1 MMYLEVSKLY
11 KSFGSHKI
19 LKSNNF
25 NLNQGELV
33 SLVGTSGS
41 GKTTLLRCIAG
52 LDLIDSGRIILNSK
66 EITMLTPH
74 KRKISFVFQESPLFP
89 HLNILENIIINLES
103 YDNYL
108 LEMLLKDL
116 KISKILK
123 KYPHQISGG
132 ENQRVA
138 VAQSLIR
145 RPNLMLLDEPFN
157 HLDLQIKEKL
167 KEIILT
173 TIRKMNVTT
182 IIVSHNIY
190 DALEMSDKIL
200 VIQEG
205 KLVDYNS
212 PQDIYS
218 KPSNLYTAKLF
229 GYVNE
234 LKIDNKKIFLR
245 PENIFVD
252 DKSKILVEVLSSVFL
267 GDKFMVKAKLNDQ
280 LIVFFSSIEIK
291 NNKKIKISFYEDK
304 ILNI

>member
-1 MMYLEVSKLY
+1 MKYLEVSKLT

-25 NLNQGELV
+25 NLNYGELI

-52 LDLIDSGRIILNSK
+52 LESIDSGRIILNSK
-66 EITMLTPH
+66 DITMLTAQ
-74 KRKISFVFQESPLFP
+74 KRKTSFVFQESPLFP
-89 HLNILENIIINLES
+89 HLNILENIVINLET
-103 YDNYL
+103 YDSCL
-108 LEMLLKDL
+108 LEMLLNEL
-116 KISKILK
+116 KISQILK

-173 TIRKMNVTT
+173 TIRNMNVTT
-182 IIVSHNIY
+182 IIVSHNIH

-200 VIQEG
+200 VMQRGE
-205 KLVDYNS
+205 LVDYNS
-212 PQDIYS
+212 PQNIYS

-229 GYVNE
+229 GHVNE
-234 LKIDNKKIFLR
+234 FRIDKKKIFIR
-245 PENIFVD
+245 PENIFID
-252 DKSKILVEVLSSVFL
+252 NKSKTQVKVLTSVFL
-267 GDKFMVKAKLNDQ
+267 GDKYMIKAKLNDE
-280 LIVFFSSIEIK
+280 LIVFF
-291 NNKKIKISFYEDK
+291 FQY
-304 ILNI
+304 L

>member
-1 MMYLEVSKLY
+1 MKYLEVSKLY
-11 KSFGSHKI
+11 KTFGTHKI

-66 EITMLTPH
+66 DITMLTPQ

-89 HLNILENIIINLES
+89 HLNILENIIINLEL

-108 LEMLLKDL
+108 LEVLLKDL

-205 KLVDYNS
+205 ELVDYNS
-212 PQDIYS
+212 PFDIYS

-229 GYVNE
+229 GHVNE

-252 DKSKILVEVLSSVFL
+252 DKSEILVEVLSSVFL

>member
-1 MMYLEVSKLY
+1 MKYLEVSKLN

-25 NLNQGELV
+25 SLNHGELV

-52 LDLIDSGRIILNSK
+52 LESIDSGRIILNSK
-66 EITMLTPH
+66 DITMLTPQ
-74 KRKISFVFQESPLFP
+74 KRKTSFVFQESPLFP
-89 HLNILENIIINLES
+89 HLNILENIVINLES
-103 YDNYL
+103 YDSCL
-108 LEMLLKDL
+108 LEMLLKEL
-116 KISKILK
+116 KISQILK

-173 TIRKMNVTT
+173 TIRNMNVTT
-182 IIVSHNIY
+182 IIVSHNIH

-200 VIQEG
+200 VIQRGE
-205 KLVDYNS
+205 LVDYNS
-212 PQDIYS
+212 PQNIYS

-234 LKIDNKKIFLR
+234 FKIDKKKIFIR
-245 PENIFVD
+245 PENIFID
-252 DKSKILVEVLSSVFL
+252 NKSKTQVKVLSSVFL
-267 GDKFMVKAKLNDQ
+267 GDKFMIKAKLNDE
-280 LIVFFSSIEIK
+280 LIVFFSSIQIK
-291 NNKKIKISFYEDK
+291 KNKKIKIGFYEDK